1 MPVRELTEAEN
12 NRRLDEAVVAL
23 SPRLT
28 AQLSEV
34 LSTGAD
40 YYTSGGDDEAAG
52 KLVRFAEDTAAVT
65 SDDGIV
71 RFSSWTAQNIVSAVM
86 DLEKSYRDNEGHVES
101 AICTQDVVVALR
113 EALAEALVEGE
124 MLSVAGL
131 SLEQRREL
139 ADRKVFPLDAE
150 ARREWEEMNQ
160 RPVRDLPDL
169 REFMQRRSPYINY
182 DESVSEADP
191 SAD

>member
-40 YYTSGGDDEAAG
+40 YYTSGGDDEAAD

-65 SDDGIV
+65 SDDDIA

-86 DLEKSYRDNEGHVES
+86 DLEKVYRDEGHVES
-101 AICTQDVVVALR
+101 AICTRDVGVALR

-139 ADRKVFPLDAE
+139 ADRTVFPLDAE

>member
-1 MPVRELTEAEN
+1 MDSG
-12 NRRLDEAVVAL
+12 LDAAVIAL
-23 SPRLT
+23 SPEWT

-34 LSTGAD
+34 LSTGAG
-40 YYTSGGDDEAAG
+40 YYASRGDEEAVD

-65 SDDGIV
+65 SDDGIA

-86 DLEKSYRDNEGHVES
+86 DLEKSYRDEGCVES
-101 AICTQDVVVALR
+101 AIYARDVVDALP
-113 EALAEALVEGE
+113 EALIEGLVEAGVPP
-124 MLSVAGL
+124 SVAGL

-139 ADRKVFPLDAE
+139 ANRTVFPLDAK

-160 RPVRDLPDL
+160 QPARDLPDL

-182 DESVSEADP
+182 DESRSEAHP
-191 SAD
+191 R